1 MSFDDL
7 NDVETG
13 SFTSSSSD
21 FSFTTSSSE
30 FIYLTS
36 SISEIISTITA
47 NVSLIH
53 RYIGVHRTI
62 HDTEKLRSSL
72 MDAFTKTRDISKQL
86 VPDIRKL
93 AQWDDVGPSEK
104 YEQEKLTGEFQRAI
118 TDFQHAQRLAVE
130 KQVDYVK
137 CCRDAIERERAE
149 CEAQRRRGSHHS
161 HRQLDYSSQ
170 SVIDLDERSLEGRD
184 RDIKHIEEGIA
195 EINQIFRDL
204 GCIVVEH
211 GSVSGT
217 RGHFS
222 NLIALGFVGEDR
234 TSNKVRTFSSLILKN
249 LYALGWTLFILCL
262 VIGIGALAIIVAL

>member
-1 MSFDDL
+1 
-7 NDVETG
+7 
-13 SFTSSSSD
+13 
-21 FSFTTSSSE
+21 
-30 FIYLTS
+30 
-36 SISEIISTITA
+36 
-47 NVSLIH
+47 
-53 RYIGVHRTI
+53 
-62 HDTEKLRSSL
+62 